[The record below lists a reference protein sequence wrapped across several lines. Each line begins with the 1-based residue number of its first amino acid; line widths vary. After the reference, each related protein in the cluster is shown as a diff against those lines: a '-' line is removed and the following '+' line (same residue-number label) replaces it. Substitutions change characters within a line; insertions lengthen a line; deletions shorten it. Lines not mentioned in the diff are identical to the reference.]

1 MAEFSAPA
9 ASLVARSEVSPASSS
24 SAAIAASPV
33 LKHHLWLGWLV
44 ISTLWECFANPCD
57 LRLLWNHPSA
67 PWPGQT
73 PQARCCCRGRPSAPH
88 CFGHG
93 APHRSRRS
101 DDEAEKHP
109 SAVGTPAHPQL
120 PAHPSHR
127 AVTPFQHVLAAR
139 TTESLRLEKIIES
152 IRPSSPPSGPVRG
165 CEIWGAAPRGLQWD
179 SPKHPHALVLTPK
192 GFFMGTVLCGL
203 LGSCPMEVVMR

>member
-1 MAEFSAPA
+1 M
-9 ASLVARSEVSPASSS
+9 ARSEASPASSS
-24 SAAIAASPV
+24 SAATAASPV
-33 LKHHLWLGWLV
+33 LKHHLCLGWLV
-44 ISTLWECFANPCD
+44 ITTLWECFANPCD
-57 LRLLWNHPSA
+57 LRLLWNHLSA

-73 PQARCCCRGRPSAPH
+73 PQARCCCHGRPSAPH

-109 SAVGTPAHPQL
+109 SAVGTPAHLQL

-127 AVTPFQHVLAAR
+127 AVTPIPTCAGCQNHRITEIGEDHGVHPSIITTNRAGEGLWDLGRSTPWLAVGQAQ
-139 TTESLRLEKIIES
+139 SY
-152 IRPSSPPSGPVRG
+152 P
-165 CEIWGAAPRGLQWD
+165 Q
-179 SPKHPHALVLTPK
+179 ALVLAPK

-203 LGSCPMEVVMR
+203 LSSCPMEVVMR